1 MTLGWSAQS
10 LIDAMLEAVWVVDAT
25 TLHLIA
31 VNPQAA
37 RMLEL
42 TPQEMIG
49 RPVLDFATTPEDAFY
64 WEDIAAGHQQ
74 PIRSDSQMQARSGQT
89 VHVERR
95 VSQVV
100 LDEQV
105 FFLVGLRDQTQ
116 ERRAERELEKLVAEL
131 RATLESTADGILV
144 TDMEGSI
151 RSYNQHFARL
161 WNLPFD
167 VLTRRDDA
175 AVYDW
180 MASCVQDVQQYDQ
193 RLHAIRRS
201 PLLEVTDVLA
211 LHSGQIL
218 ERVTLPQYARGRPVG
233 RVFSFRDI
241 TQRLKDDAQRRLAAK
256 VFEASLDAVLIA
268 DPQHQVVAANPL
280 CEGLLGKPVD
290 QLLGQGVWDLLREEG
305 SEGIPPRV
313 QAGLELRGHWVGE
326 MLCQHPS
333 GNPIPGHVS
342 VVRVTDSDGEL
353 AQIVVFFR
361 DVSDKLADKARIEEL
376 AYSDSL
382 TGLPN
387 RSRFAQRVSYLLPLL
402 RRTGGQFAVAFVD
415 LDRFKQINDSLG
427 HPVGDQVL
435 MEVARRLQRCVRE
448 VDIVARLGGDEFV
461 MLLNQVNEQGAE
473 AVIQRTMTELGKPFE
488 LGGLSFSVTSS
499 IGVAMYPQDGLTVDD
514 LIKHAD
520 TAMYRVKDH
529 GRSGYRFYQPQMNVD
544 LLARMKMDH
553 AMRQG
558 LDLGEFSLHFQPQW
572 SLADDQLVGA
582 EALLRWNSAE
592 LGLVPPS
599 RFIPVAEDS
608 GFIVRLGDWVL
619 EQGVLQA
626 ALWAKG
632 GQAMRVSVNV
642 SALQFQQIGFVAR
655 VADLLQQH
663 HLQPHCLE
671 LELTESI
678 LVKDIAD
685 TLDRLQALST
695 LGVSLAIDDFG
706 TGYSSL
712 AYLKRLPIHRLKID
726 RSFVTGLPNDVSDS
740 GIVRAVTTLALS
752 LGLKVVAEGV
762 ETPEQHAFLRD
773 VGCHEFQGYLRA
785 APMSVADFE
794 AFRRTLPML

>member
-1 MTLGWSAQS
+1 MTLGWSAQA
-10 LIDAMLEAVWVVDAT
+10 LIDAVLEAVWVVDAT
-25 TLHLIA
+25 SLRLIA

-42 TPQEMIG
+42 APQDMVG
-49 RPVLDFATTPEDAFY
+49 RPVLDFASTPEDAFY
-64 WEDIAAGHQQ
+64 WEDVAAGHEQ

-95 VSQVV
+95 VSRVV
-100 LDEQV
+100 LGDQA
-105 FFLVGLRDQTQ
+105 FFVVGLRDQTQ
-116 ERRAERELEKLVAEL
+116 ERLAERELEKLVAEL

-151 RSYNQHFARL
+151 RSYNQHFAKL
-161 WNLPFD
+161 WSLPFD

-180 MASCVQDVQQYDQ
+180 MASCVLDVQQYDQ

-268 DPQHQVVAANPL
+268 DPQHRVVAANPL
-280 CEGLLGKPVD
+280 CEGLLGQAVD
-290 QLLGQGVWDLLREEG
+290 KLLGQSVWDLLREDASSG
-305 SEGIPPRV
+305 VPQRV
-313 QAGLELRGHWVGE
+313 QAGLDLRGHWVGE
-326 MLCQHPS
+326 MVCQPPGGS
-333 GNPIPGHVS
+333 PVPGHVS
-342 VVRVTDSDGEL
+342 VVRVTNSEGEL

-376 AYSDSL
+376 AYTDSL

-387 RSRFAQRVSYLLPLL
+387 RSRFAQRVSFLLPMV
-402 RRTGGQFAVAFVD
+402 RRAGGQFAVAFVD

-435 MEVARRLQRCVRE
+435 VEVARRLKLCVRE
-448 VDIVARLGGDEFV
+448 VDVIARLGGDEFV
-461 MLLNQVNEQGAE
+461 MLLNQLDEQGAE
-473 AVIQRTMTELGKPFE
+473 AVIQRTMAELSKPFE

-514 LIKHAD
+514 LIQHAD

-544 LLARMKMDH
+544 LLVRMKMNH

-558 LDLGEFSLHFQPQW
+558 LELGEFSLQFQPQW
-572 SLADDQLVGA
+572 SMADDQLVGA

-592 LGLVPPS
+592 LGMVSPS

-619 EQGVLQA
+619 EQGILQA
-626 ALWAKG
+626 ALWAQSG
-632 GQAMRVSVNV
+632 RPVRVSVNV
-642 SALQFQQIGFVAR
+642 SALQFQQPGFVAR
-655 VADLLQQH
+655 VADLLQRH
-663 HLQPHCLE
+663 RLAPHDFE

-678 LVKDIAD
+678 LVKDIDD
-685 TLDRLQALST
+685 TLERLQALSA

-712 AYLKRLPIHRLKID
+712 GYLKRLPIHRLKID
-726 RSFVTGLPNDVSDS
+726 RSFVAGLPGDVSDS

-762 ETPEQHAFLRD
+762 ETPQQHVFLREA
-773 VGCHEFQGYLRA
+773 GCQEFQGYLRA
-785 APMSVADFE
+785 AAMSVAEFE
-794 AFRRTLPML
+794 VLLRAQSVG